1 MSFNSLIWFL
11 INKKL
16 LLIAS
21 NIDNLW
27 MMNFSFAGFKFM
39 IELKRNNKK
48 KSLKATELAKRIS
61 SSYSLNQKEYF
72 RN

>member
-1 MSFNSLIWFL
+1 
-11 INKKL
+11 
-16 LLIAS
+16 
-21 NIDNLW
+21 